1 MTAHSDT
8 LLVTADEYGL
18 VTVVMNR
25 PTVLNAADSLMVD
38 ALRTL
43 FEDLSNDDTSRC
55 ILISG
60 AGRAFCA
67 GRDLATA
74 AVDED
79 VHDTIHNH
87 VNPMLAAIFDCPKP
101 TIAAVNGAAM
111 GIGLGV
117 ALACDIVLAADNA
130 KLSSPFAHLGMAL
143 DAGGHYFLPRLVG
156 YHRAMEM
163 AYTGDIVRGRQAA
176 EWGLVNHSYAGA
188 VLAERAT
195 ALGRRIAAGSP
206 RAQMGQKELMRRSL
220 SMEYSE
226 VCEAEA
232 KLQHSL
238 VGSPEYAEG
247 LAAFREKRRPDFRSV
262 NGIRTMGEAQ

>member
-1 MTAHSDT
+1 MDSADT
-8 LLVTADEYGL
+8 LLVTEADDGL
-18 VTVVMNR
+18 VTVVLNR
-25 PTVLNAADSLMVD
+25 PEVMNAVDSVTVE
-38 ALRTL
+38 ALRVL
-43 FEDLSNDDTSRC
+43 FEDLSDDDHSRC
-55 ILISG
+55 ILVTG

-67 GRDLATA
+67 GRDLSSAQ
-74 AVDED
+74 VDED
-79 VHDTIHNH
+79 VYDTIHNH
-87 VNPMLAAIFDCPKP
+87 VNPMLAAIFHCPKP

-111 GIGLGV
+111 GIGLGI

-163 AYTGDIVRGRQAA
+163 AYSGDVIRGRQAA
-176 EWGLVNHSYAGA
+176 QWGLVNHSYAGA

-195 ALGRRIAAGSP
+195 ALGRRIAAGSR
-206 RAQMGQKELMRRSL
+206 RAQAGQKELMRRSL
-220 SMEYSE
+220 SMEYGE

-238 VGSPEYAEG
+238 TASPEYAEG

-262 NGIRTMGEAQ
+262 NGTRTMEEAQ

>member
-1 MTAHSDT
+1 MTASPDT
-8 LLVTADEYGL
+8 LLVTEDEDGL

-25 PTVLNAADSLMVD
+25 PEVLNAADSFMVE

-43 FEDLSNDDTSRC
+43 FEDLSGDDHSRC
-55 ILISG
+55 ILITG

-67 GRDLATA
+67 GRDLSRAV
-74 AVDED
+74 VDED
-79 VHDTIHNH
+79 AYDTIHNH

-111 GIGLGV
+111 GIGLGI

-163 AYTGDIVRGRQAA
+163 AYTGDVIRGRQAA
-176 EWGLVNHSYAGA
+176 KWGLVNHSYAGA
-188 VLAERAT
+188 VLADRAK
-195 ALGRRIAAGSP
+195 ALGQRIAAGSL
-206 RAQMGQKELMRRSL
+206 RAQVGQKELMRRSL

-238 VGSPEYAEG
+238 IGSPEYTEG

-262 NGIRTMGEAQ
+262 NGMQVMEEAQ